1 MVLAIL
7 ERINHLFKKGDD
19 VTLSEFIQDGVIC
32 FLEAG
37 NRDDAL
43 KKLVE
48 ALSDAGELADK
59 NAFFDAI
66 IKREKIVSTGIGMGV
81 AIPHA
86 KLPSFNRFFVAVGLQ
101 KTKEGIEWDAL
112 DGAPVRLVF
121 MIGGPANQ
129 QTEYLKILSR
139 LTAAIKDEDRRKAL
153 LTAQTPEDVV
163 TLFEGL

>member
-1 MVLAIL
+1 M
-7 ERINHLFKKGDD
+7 
-19 VTLSEFIQDGVIC
+19 TLSEFIQDGVIC